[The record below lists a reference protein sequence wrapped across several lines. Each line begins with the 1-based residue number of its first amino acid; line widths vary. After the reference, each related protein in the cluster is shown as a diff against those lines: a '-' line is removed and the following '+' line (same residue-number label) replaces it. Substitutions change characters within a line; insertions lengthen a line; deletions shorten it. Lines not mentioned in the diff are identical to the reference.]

1 MISIEIANQQNVLDI
16 DEVRLKA
23 AVAAV
28 LEEERIEDAQISLA
42 VVDDETIHE
51 LNRRYLEHDYA
62 TDVLSFVLERSEQ
75 RLEGQVIVSAETALT
90 GSRRYGWEPAD
101 ELLLYAIH
109 AALHLVGV
117 DDGTPDER
125 EEMRRREASI
135 LSRFGLQP
143 HWEEARE
150 L

>member
-51 LNRRYLEHDYA
+51 LNRRYLGHDYA
-62 TDVLSFVLERSEQ
+62 TDVLSFVLERSRQ
-75 RLEGQVIVSAETALT
+75 RLEGQVIVSAEMAV
-90 GSRRYGWEPAD
+90 SNARQYGWETGD
-101 ELLLYAIH
+101 ELLLYVIH

-117 DDGTPDER
+117 DDGTPEGR
-125 EEMRRREASI
+125 HEMRGREGSV

-150 L
+150 

>member
-1 MISIEIANQQNVLDI
+1 MISIEIANQQNVL
-16 DEVRLKA
+16 EVDQQRLKA
-23 AVAAV
+23 AVAMV

-51 LNRRYLEHDYA
+51 LNQRYLQHDYA
-62 TDVLSFVLERSEQ
+62 TDALSFVLERSRQ
-75 RLEGQVIVSAETALT
+75 RLEGQVIVSAETALAV
-90 GSRRYGWEPAD
+90 SRRYGWEPAD